1 MHARTVQLAI
11 NQLKHLVISLSRV
24 MGALKTDH
32 EMNLNQE
39 ILKHFCNTE
48 KKQTCQIPTCW
59 EKLVAQ
65 QDETHLQHPSQ
76 GELDSKET
84 GFKMRF

>member
-24 MGALKTDH
+24 MSALKTDH

-48 KKQTCQIPTCW
+48 KNKPARYLPAGKNLLRNKMKHACNTQVKESWIQRR
-59 EKLVAQ
+59 
-65 QDETHLQHPSQ
+65 QDL
-76 GELDSKET
+76 
-84 GFKMRF
+84 R

>member
-48 KKQTCQIPTCW
+48 KKTNLPDTYLLGKTCCAT
-59 EKLVAQ
+59 
-65 QDETHLQHPSQ
+65 
-76 GELDSKET
+76 
-84 GFKMRF
+84 R